1 MLRLLLRFVGYLGLA
16 VGFIAFVVDGARSIA
31 NKELA
36 YVSIGSVLDTVL
48 PHAYGGW
55 QEAAKLRLPP
65 ALYDPVLVKTLAAPF
80 FVGATVIAVLLLL
93 IGQKPKPKIGYSNRD

>member
-1 MLRLLLRFVGYLGLA
+1 MLRLLLRFVGHVGLA
-16 VGFIAFVVDGARSIA
+16 VGFIAFVVDGARSVA

-36 YVSIGSVLDTVL
+36 YVSIGTVLDTVL
-48 PHAYGGW
+48 PHAYAGW
-55 QEAAKLRLPP
+55 LGAAKLHLPSV
-65 ALYDPVLVKTLAAPF
+65 LYDPVLIKALAAPF